1 MSQVLLEPAE
11 GRREQRFC
19 LSPLCNKFQGKG
31 KMATGLFLSISQNKS
46 DEVELI
52 TAVVSVAIDAMANQ
66 QWQMKLR
73 GRQRLEGFPHPL
85 SLLRAAFLLLFSC
98 SIPVQPSNPP
108 ATPCSQLSHE
118 QGGCSIKPLQWWPN
132 FPVGERPHPSIPCG
146 TWHPSPWHS
155 FCQPCPTLWE
165 SREYL
170 HWKMLSWCC
179 PSCPWR

>member
-19 LSPLCNKFQGKG
+19 LSPLCNKFQGKE

-46 DEVELI
+46 DAVELI
-52 TAVVSVAIDAMANQ
+52 TAVVSIAIDAMANQ

-98 SIPVQPSNPP
+98 FSPAASQCSPRIPLPPP
-108 ATPCSQLSHE
+108 A
-118 QGGCSIKPLQWWPN
+118 
-132 FPVGERPHPSIPCG
+132 
-146 TWHPSPWHS
+146 
-155 FCQPCPTLWE
+155 
-165 SREYL
+165 
-170 HWKMLSWCC
+170 
-179 PSCPWR
+179 PSCHTSRVDAALNHGRGGQISL